1 MAPPCTRYHYCM
13 RSGTQLAA
21 RFEPE
26 VVAEVDR
33 LIAEGRVDSRAD
45 ALRLALDA
53 YLDAAR
59 RRSIGERIAEGYRE
73 FPQTDEELAGAEASA
88 RAMIAEEPW

>member
-1 MAPPCTRYHYCM
+1 M
-13 RSGTQLAA
+13 SIGTQLAA

-33 LIAEGRVDSRAD
+33 LIAEGHVGSRAD
-45 ALRLALDA
+45 ALRLAVGA
-53 YLDAAR
+53 YLDAER
-59 RRSIGERIAEGYRE
+59 RRRTGEAIVAGYQRT
-73 FPQTDEELAGAEASA
+73 PQTDDEIAGAEASA